1 MRGFRFVLAS
11 NRAVTPKE
19 APVWAR
25 RDGADWLLELHV
37 QPGAKV
43 TAAVGEHG
51 GRLKLKIA
59 APPVD
64 NKANAHLLAWL
75 AAQLGVPKSAVRL
88 VRGEASRQKTVA
100 VRGVECPWLEIEKN
114 RKT

>member
-1 MRGFRFVLAS
+1 MACS
-11 NRAVTPKE
+11 DP
-19 APVWAR
+19 PVWAR
-25 RDGADWLLELHV
+25 PDGAAWLLDLHV

-43 TAAVGEHG
+43 SAVAGVHG

-64 NKANAHLLAWL
+64 NKANAHLLSWL

-100 VRGVECPWLEIEKN
+100 VHGVDRPWLVIENN

>member
-1 MRGFRFVLAS
+1 MLR
-11 NRAVTPKE
+11 NEP
-19 APVWAR
+19 PIWAR
-25 RDGADWLLELHV
+25 RDGADWLLDLHV
-37 QPGAKV
+37 QPGAKR
-43 TAAVGEHG
+43 TGSAGEHG

-88 VRGEASRQKTVA
+88 VRGEPSRQKTVA
-100 VRGVECPWLEIEKN
+100 VSGVETPWLAIEKN
-114 RKT
+114 SKT

>member
-1 MRGFRFVLAS
+1 L
-11 NRAVTPKE
+11 NLQQP
-19 APVWAR
+19 PVWVR
-25 RDGADWLLELHV
+25 RDRDGWLLELHV

-64 NKANAHLLAWL
+64 NKANAHLLTWL
-75 AAQLGVPKSAVRL
+75 AARLRVPKSAVRL
-88 VRGEASRQKTVA
+88 VRGETSRQKTVA
-100 VRGVECPWLEIEKN
+100 VPAVATPWIAIEN
-114 RKT
+114 NE

>member
-1 MRGFRFVLAS
+1 MSVSG
-11 NRAVTPKE
+11 P
-19 APVWAR
+19 PVWAR
-25 RDGADWLLELHV
+25 RDGAGWLLDLHV
-37 QPGAKV
+37 QPGAKA
-43 TAAVGEHG
+43 TAAAGEHG

-88 VRGEASRQKTVA
+88 VRGETSRQKTVA
-100 VRGVECPWLEIEKN
+100 VSGHEIPWLDIEKIC
-114 RKT
+114 KT

>member
-1 MRGFRFVLAS
+1 MARSDPPG
-11 NRAVTPKE
+11 
-19 APVWAR
+19 WAR
-25 RDGADWLLELHV
+25 RSGADWLLDLHV
-37 QPGAKV
+37 QPGAK
-43 TAAVGEHG
+43 TTCAVGEHD

-75 AAQLGVPKSAVRL
+75 AERLGVPKSGVRL

-100 VRGVECPWLEIEKN
+100 VSGVDMPWLDIEN
-114 RKT
+114 YRQT

>member
-1 MRGFRFVLAS
+1 LAPS
-11 NRAVTPKE
+11 EIPA
-19 APVWAR
+19 WAR
-25 RDGADWLLELHV
+25 RDGAEWLLELHV

-43 TAAVGEHG
+43 TAAMGEHG

-75 AAQLGVPKSAVRL
+75 AAQWGVPKSAVRL
-88 VRGEASRQKTVA
+88 VRGETSRQKTVA
-100 VRGVECPWLEIEKN
+100 VCGIDAPWLKLA
-114 RKT
+114 

>member
-1 MRGFRFVLAS
+1 LARS
-11 NRAVTPKE
+11 EEEPI
-19 APVWAR
+19 PLWAR
-25 RDGADWLLELHV
+25 RDAAGWLLELHV
-37 QPGAKV
+37 QPGAKR

-64 NKANAHLLAWL
+64 NKANAHLLTWL

-88 VRGEASRQKTVA
+88 VRGESSRQKTVA
-100 VRGVECPWLEIEKN
+100 VCGVDAPWREIGKN
-114 RKT
+114 SQT

>member
-1 MRGFRFVLAS
+1 MSVS
-11 NRAVTPKE
+11 TPP
-19 APVWAR
+19 AWAR
-25 RDGADWLLELHV
+25 RDGADWLLDLHV

-88 VRGEASRQKTVA
+88 VRGETSRQKTVA
-100 VRGVECPWLEIEKN
+100 VCGVAAPWLEIEKN
-114 RKT
+114 SE

>member
-1 MRGFRFVLAS
+1 MNG
-11 NRAVTPKE
+11 P
-19 APVWAR
+19 PVWAR

-37 QPGAKV
+37 QPGARQ

-64 NKANAHLLAWL
+64 NKANTHLLVWL
-75 AAQLGVPKSAVRL
+75 AAQLGVPKASVRL
-88 VRGEASRQKTVA
+88 VRGETSRQKTVA
-100 VRGVECPWLEIEKN
+100 VCGIDAPWMKLV
-114 RKT
+114 

>member
-1 MRGFRFVLAS
+1 VDPPGLGAPRRRRLAAGAA
-11 NRAVTPKE
+11 RAAGGKNHGG
-19 APVWAR
+19 R
-25 RDGADWLLELHV
+25 
-37 QPGAKV
+37 
-43 TAAVGEHG
+43 GEHG

-88 VRGEASRQKTVA
+88 VRGESSRQKTVA
-100 VRGVECPWLEIEKN
+100 VSGVETPWLDIEN
-114 RKT
+114 NNKT

>member
-1 MRGFRFVLAS
+1 MAHS
-11 NRAVTPKE
+11 EP
-19 APVWAR
+19 PVWAHA
-25 RDGADWLLELHV
+25 DGAEWLLDLHV

-43 TAAVGEHG
+43 TAAAGEHG

-64 NKANAHLLAWL
+64 NKANAHLLSWL
-75 AAQLGVPKSAVRL
+75 ATQLDVPKSAVRL

-100 VRGVECPWLEIEKN
+100 VRGVERPWLVIENN

>member
-1 MRGFRFVLAS
+1 MLPSERV
-11 NRAVTPKE
+11 
-19 APVWAR
+19 PVWAR
-25 RDGADWLLELHV
+25 RDGAGWLLELHV
-37 QPGAKV
+37 QPGAKI

-59 APPVD
+59 APAVD

-88 VRGEASRQKTVA
+88 VRGEASRQKTAA
-100 VRGVECPWLEIEKN
+100 VSGVETPWLDIGKN
-114 RKT
+114 SKT

>member
-1 MRGFRFVLAS
+1 M
-11 NRAVTPKE
+11 
-19 APVWAR
+19 
-25 RDGADWLLELHV
+25 
-37 QPGAKV
+37 QPGAK
-43 TAAVGEHG
+43 TTSCAGEHG

-88 VRGEASRQKTVA
+88 VRGESSRQKTVA
-100 VRGVECPWLEIEKN
+100 VYGVETPWLDIEN
-114 RKT
+114 NGKT

>member
-1 MRGFRFVLAS
+1 LAPS
-11 NRAVTPKE
+11 EREPP
-19 APVWAR
+19 PVWAR
-25 RDGADWLLELHV
+25 RDGPDWLLQLHV

-43 TAAVGEHG
+43 TVVVGEHG

-75 AAQLGVPKSAVRL
+75 AVQLGVPKSAVRL
-88 VRGEASRQKTVA
+88 VRGETSRQKTVA
-100 VRGVECPWLEIEKN
+100 VCGVDTPWRDIEKS
-114 RKT
+114 RDT